1 MEVAAHIALVVKL
14 GLEVVEIVGWK
25 MAAVAVKL
33 LILNGDVAEQCGV
46 AVALIVSLK
55 VV

>member
-1 MEVAAHIALVVKL
+1 MVKL
-14 GLEVVEIVGWK
+14 GLEVVEIVEWK

-33 LILNGDVAEQCGV
+33 LIWNGDVTEQCGV
-46 AVALIVSLK
+46 AVALIVSLM